1 MRLAFGANEKGEGEK
16 GLRVLLESIVNCF
29 PETAG
34 AEYGEITLFNDKDM
48 AFTFAAATGKERD
61 EAFSG
66 EQFKLTLDE
75 GDKIFTQK
83 VMESKNPLIIN
94 DVNDYVMSG
103 ADRDMVERLGIRS
116 MAIFPMFAGNRF
128 VGSISFD
135 YGGHEHR
142 FTQQDINGM
151 HGLADLASL
160 MIDYAERLVGP

>member
-1 MRLAFGANEKGEGEK
+1 MRLAFGTKEKGEGKK

-34 AEYGEITLFNDKDM
+34 AEYSEITLFNDKDM

-66 EQFKLTLDE
+66 EQFKLTMDE
-75 GDKIFTQK
+75 GEKIFTQK
-83 VMESKNPLIIN
+83 AMESKNPLIIN
-94 DVNDYVMSG
+94 DVDDYVMSD
-103 ADRDMVERLGIRS
+103 ADRDMVERLEIRS
-116 MAIFPMFAGNRF
+116 MAIFPMFAGDRF

-135 YGGHEHR
+135 HVGHTHK

-151 HGLADLASL
+151 YALADLAAL
-160 MIDYAERLVGP
+160 MIGYAEMLVGQ